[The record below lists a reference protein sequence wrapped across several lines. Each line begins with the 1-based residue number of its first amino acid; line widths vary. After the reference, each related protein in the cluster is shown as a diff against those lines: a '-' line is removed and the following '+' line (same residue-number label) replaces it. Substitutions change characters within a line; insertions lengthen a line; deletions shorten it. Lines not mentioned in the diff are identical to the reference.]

1 MNTCWNSAFCRH
13 AVFRLQISCGWG
25 TPLRASRG
33 TASHWDWG
41 VLTAGT
47 LLPPQPLSL
56 LLLLR
61 KAQLAAPCLIP
72 VHFHLFPVPL
82 LAATFQEGVRYQ
94 SSSSMRCVSGYY
106 FAHCSQAGARAWRRR
121 LGFGCSIPGRDVP
134 EVGGSGCPPAPGLGS
149 PRPSFPAFPMPG
161 SFSHWMAASEQ
172 RNLSGSPCG
181 RGDLPQER
189 VFSLGYLALGRFALG
204 LRTCGFSSLVFAL
217 FLPLMLHLL
226 PCSVLGDHSQLPKT
240 GCHITSSACYSSP

>member
-1 MNTCWNSAFCRH
+1 MGSSLLLATTDATLAIALLCCRCQSHFASLNQAWGVLCLFFFFIFPLLAAPVLMNTCWNSAFCRH
-13 AVFRLQISCGWG
+13 AVFRLQISCGRG

-47 LLPPQPLSL
+47 LLPPQLLSL

-72 VHFHLFPVPL
+72 VHLHPFPVPL
-82 LAATFQEGVRYQ
+82 LAAMFQEGVRYQ

-106 FAHCSQAGARAWRRR
+106 FARCSQARARAWRWR

-134 EVGGSGCPPAPGLGS
+134 EAGGSGCPPC
-149 PRPSFPAFPMPG
+149 PRAREPK
-161 SFSHWMAASEQ
+161 
-172 RNLSGSPCG
+172 
-181 RGDLPQER
+181 
-189 VFSLGYLALGRFALG
+189 ALI
-204 LRTCGFSSLVFAL
+204 SSLSHARE
-217 FLPLMLHLL
+217 FLPLDG
-226 PCSVLGDHSQLPKT
+226 STRAKKT
-240 GCHITSSACYSSP
+240 LWETLRER